1 MNTKYSNILHW
12 FIILTF
18 IGLYAIVSI
27 ISTIHVIDFFKLSNP
42 EWLAVSLAV
51 AFEIGAAASL
61 ASLIILDK
69 MNKPLVW
76 GLFIVLTLMQ
86 MMGNMYFSFTHLQDF
101 TGWVELFGLVDE
113 EVVYQKRVLSF
124 ISGGILPLVAL
135 GFIKSLVDYI
145 KPKDSEK
152 EIDNLEVSK
161 EEIVNTVSSPALNPD
176 YLNHEYNFE
185 ELLPEPEPIE
195 EEELLPEPEP
205 IEETSVIPIEEALNI
220 EEVKE
225 KPANWFF
232 TQEQAVNYAKNK
244 LDDVEAAK
252 NREILEINKKVKNS
266 APSSRQP
273 PAR

>member
-1 MNTKYSNILHW
+1 MNKKYSNALHW

-42 EWLAVSLAV
+42 EWLAISLAV

-69 MNKPLVW
+69 MNKPLIW

-101 TGWVELFGLVDE
+101 AGWVELFGLVDE
-113 EVVYQKRVLSF
+113 ELVYQKRVLSF
-124 ISGGILPLVAL
+124 VSGGILPLVAL

-145 KPKDSEK
+145 KPNDSEK
-152 EIDNLEVSK
+152 QIDNLEVGK
-161 EEIVNTVSSPALNPD
+161 EERINIVSSPALNQQYTGKSPEPID
-176 YLNHEYNFE
+176 EYNIE

-195 EEELLPEPEP
+195 ESP
-205 IEETSVIPIEEALNI
+205 VIPIEEALDI

-225 KPANWFF
+225 KPARWPF

-244 LDDVEAAK
+244 LDEAEAAK
-252 NREILEINKKVKNS
+252 NREILEINKKVKNA

>member
-1 MNTKYSNILHW
+1 MNKKYSNALHW

-42 EWLAVSLAV
+42 EWLAISLAV

-101 TGWVELFGLVDE
+101 AGWVELFGLVDE
-113 EVVYQKRVLSF
+113 ELVYQKRVLSF
-124 ISGGILPLVAL
+124 VSGGILPLVAL

-145 KPKDSEK
+145 KPNDAEK
-152 EIDNLEVSK
+152 QIDNLEVGK
-161 EEIVNTVSSPALNPD
+161 EENVKSSVPLNT
-176 YLNHEYNFE
+176 EYSKIPK
-185 ELLPEPEPIE
+185 PEQ
-195 EEELLPEPEP
+195 
-205 IEETSVIPIEEALNI
+205 IEETPVIPIEEALDI
-220 EEVKE
+220 EEIKE
-225 KPANWFF
+225 KPASWSF

-244 LDDVEAAK
+244 LDETEAAK

-273 PAR
+273 PTREKLNPQIRPGVN

>member
-113 EVVYQKRVLSF
+113 EMVYQKRVLSF

-145 KPKDSEK
+145 KPKDSE
-152 EIDNLEVSK
+152 EQIDKLEVSK
-161 EEIVNTVSSPALNPD
+161 EESVNTVASPALNP
-176 YLNHEYNFE
+176 EYEYFNTMP
-185 ELLPEPEPIE
+185 ELI
-195 EEELLPEPEP
+195 P
-205 IEETSVIPIEEALNI
+205 IEETPVIPIEEALNI
-220 EEVKE
+220 EEAKE

-244 LDDVEAAK
+244 LDDAKAVK
-252 NREILEINKKVKNS
+252 NREILEINKKVKNT

>member
-1 MNTKYSNILHW
+1 MNKKYSNILHW

-42 EWLAVSLAV
+42 EWLAISLAV

-101 TGWVELFGLVDE
+101 AGWVELFGLVDE
-113 EVVYQKRVLSF
+113 ELVYQKRVLSF
-124 ISGGILPLVAL
+124 VSGGILPLVAL

-145 KPKDSEK
+145 KPNDAEK
-152 EIDNLEVSK
+152 QIDNLEVGK
-161 EEIVNTVSSPALNPD
+161 EENVKSSAPLNT
-176 YLNHEYNFE
+176 EYSKI
-185 ELLPEPEPIE
+185 PEPKQIE
-195 EEELLPEPEP
+195 EMP
-205 IEETSVIPIEEALNI
+205 VIPIEEALDI
-220 EEVKE
+220 EEIKE
-225 KPANWFF
+225 KPASWSF

-244 LDDVEAAK
+244 LDEAEAAK
-252 NREILEINKKVKNS
+252 NREILEINKKVKNA